1 MIGVHRAVAHGR
13 LRQPV
18 SVAYHCGELRGG
30 EPGRLSGTLSF
41 TVWLDKLRA
50 GKSIVEWDSGDLG
63 RGRGIRM
70 TMISDDVDFRW
81 SHRMRSIRP
90 ISLAHTSLSA
100 TLHALGAVLE
110 SYYIVHP
117 YTLALYITRTALLP
131 PSSRNPT
138 LLFIPFNPPVPTHSC
153 IVPFIPVHS

>member
-1 MIGVHRAVAHGR
+1 MMIGVHRAVARGR
-13 LRQPV
+13 LSQPV

-30 EPGRLSGTLSF
+30 GPGRLSGTLSL

-50 GKSIVEWDSGDLG
+50 GKTIVELDSGDFG

-81 SHRMRSIRP
+81 SHRMRTIRP
-90 ISLAHTSLSA
+90 ISLAHRSLYA
-100 TLHALGAVLE
+100 TLHAPLAVLK
-110 SYYIVHP
+110 SHYIVHP
-117 YTLALYITRTALLP
+117 QVFALYITRSVYP
-131 PSSRNPT
+131 PLFPQPNSSFHP
-138 LLFIPFNPPVPTHSC
+138 LQSPVPTHSC